1 MLIKV
6 GGVGPSGLVVDP
18 QRIRGEDRRSRE
30 DLAGGTVRWGLQ
42 SLGSRAWPDRSAP
55 ASAMGISGLHPAR
68 SAFAR
73 IGGFGRALIA
83 CIGGFLNLGTITRLG
98 CDFEGPFRDRAGNQ
112 TLRADRDRH
121 GKPPRAARDNAWKG
135 HPSRLGRT
143 EDPQTSFPSTVPF
156 LRVGRAPVPTWNE
169 RGDRPPIRV
178 TRWNW
183 GCVERRNAPG

>member
-1 MLIKV
+1 MPSPSKRWAEAHLTRTKTPRASTIEGRGASSFV
-6 GGVGPSGLVVDP
+6 DQSRGVGPSGLVVDP

-98 CDFEGPFRDRAGNQ
+98 CDFDGPFRDRAGNQ

-121 GKPPRAARDNAWKG
+121 GKPPRAARDNATSCFPLK
-135 HPSRLGRT
+135 HPKS
-143 EDPQTSFPSTVPF
+143 
-156 LRVGRAPVPTWNE
+156 
-169 RGDRPPIRV
+169 
-178 TRWNW
+178 
-183 GCVERRNAPG
+183 